1 MQPKGK
7 PPSIGEGTMVNDRY
21 EIKQSLGKGGMG
33 EVFLAYDRTTQQM
46 VAIKV
51 VREESR
57 MPGDDEALR
66 QELVLARSVS
76 HPNVCRVHDLAPSLW
91 GPILVMEHIAGQT
104 LHTYIRRKKGQNG
117 FSADEFRKIA
127 SEIGG
132 GLAAIHAQGLVHG
145 DLKPGNV
152 MVTSDRAIIL
162 DFGFAQERARV
173 SSRRAPN
180 SPPDGGTP
188 HYMSPE
194 RLRYGGAS
202 PEDDIYALGLT
213 LWEMWSCKVPEP
225 GYQPRQKPMRE
236 QILFDVPSSLSGDE
250 VKQVFRC
257 LNENGALRPHAR
269 HLRFFNPTTL
279 TTSQAQVPR
288 ERLSP
293 GPPQSRF
300 SVEAFTPGAQSWLIT
315 YATNAPHSE
324 GTLLPLDK
332 PALKVGRRAGQDIV
346 LAEAT
351 VSGSHATVR
360 WESGSWVVEDAGSTN
375 GTYADHSYERKKQV
389 SLLHGA
395 EVQLGECRLKLVSFQ
410 AGSAQHQRA
419 RAYLERYDGLTGLLK
434 RDRFTEALADEQA
447 FANWTS
453 VPLCVA
459 RYGIRGPARTVSSR
473 PTILEMLALR
483 RVAPRIVEL
492 TEMMLFSIVPVTAGV
507 VAPLGIAVAM
517 VGPSPAECCQVVEQ
531 VISQIRG
538 LLPESLELV
547 SSVVN
552 PEPHQSI
559 ESLCL
564 DT

>member
-1 MQPKGK
+1 
-7 PPSIGEGTMVNDRY
+7 MVNDRY
-21 EIKQSLGKGGMG
+21 EIRQSLGKGGMG

-46 VAIKV
+46 VALKV

-104 LHTYIRRKKGQNG
+104 LHTYIRRKKTQNG
-117 FSADEFRKIA
+117 FGADEFRKIS
-127 SEIGG
+127 SEVSG

-152 MVTSDRAIIL
+152 MVTSDRAVIL

-173 SSRRAPN
+173 SSRKAPN
-180 SPPDGGTP
+180 NPPDGGTP

-202 PEDDIYALGLT
+202 PEDDLYALGLT
-213 LWEMWSCKVPEP
+213 LWEMWTCKVPEP
-225 GYQPRQKPMRE
+225 GYRPRGRPMRE
-236 QILFDVPSSLSGDE
+236 QILFDVPSGLSGDE

-257 LNENGALRPHAR
+257 LNENPALRPQAR

-300 SVEAFTPGAQSWLIT
+300 STEAFAPGAQALLVT
-315 YATNAPHSE
+315 YATNAPHTD

-332 PALKVGRRAGQDIV
+332 PALKVGRRSGQDIV
-346 LAEAT
+346 LPEAT
-351 VSGSHATVR
+351 VSGSHAVMR
-360 WESGSWVVEDAGSTN
+360 WESGTWVVEDVGSTN

-389 SLLHGA
+389 ALLHGG
-395 EVQLGECRLKLVSFQ
+395 EVQLGECRLKLVSFSS
-410 AGSAQHQRA
+410 GSAQHQRA
-419 RAYLERYDGLTGLLK
+419 RNYLERHDGLTGLL
-434 RDRFTEALADEQA
+434 RRERFIETLHDECA
-447 FANWTS
+447 FATWTS

-459 RYGIRGPARTVSSR
+459 RYAIRGPARTVSSR

-483 RVAPRIVEL
+483 RVAQRIVEL

-507 VAPLGIAVAM
+507 LGPLSIAVAM

-531 VISQIRG
+531 VLSQVRG

-547 SSVVN
+547 SAVTHA
-552 PEPHQSI
+552 EPGQSA
-559 ESLCL
+559 ESLIV
-564 DT
+564 DG